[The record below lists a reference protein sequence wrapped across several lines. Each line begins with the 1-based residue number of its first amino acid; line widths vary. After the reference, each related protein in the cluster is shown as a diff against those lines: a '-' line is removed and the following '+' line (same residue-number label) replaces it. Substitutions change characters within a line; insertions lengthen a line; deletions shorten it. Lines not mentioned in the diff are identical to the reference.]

1 MERNVFMTQGYYN
14 NNVLQYNHFPKSVI
28 PSIYYTQ
35 IDRSLPVNTYTQSFF
50 YYNDYWGMQSYKKDI
65 RHILLPTPLPKP
77 VLQEKFFPEEFV
89 IPEDLIDFF
98 PHFKVKKP
106 LSDLNVCSPSFTPM
120 QSPREETFF
129 NLDSV
134 TECELE

>member
-1 MERNVFMTQGYYN
+1 MQPWYYN
-14 NNVLQYNHFPKSVI
+14 KNTVQYNHFPKSVT

-35 IDRSLPVNTYTQSFF
+35 IDRSLPVNTYIQSFF

-65 RHILLPTPLPKP
+65 RYILLPPPKP
-77 VLQEKFFPEEFV
+77 VLQEKIFPDEFV

-120 QSPREETFF
+120 QSPREESFF
-129 NLDSV
+129 NLDSAK
-134 TECELE
+134 ECELE

>member
-1 MERNVFMTQGYYN
+1 MFMQPWYYN
-14 NNVLQYNHFPKSVI
+14 KNTVQYNHFPKSVT

-35 IDRSLPVNTYTQSFF
+35 IDRSLPVNTYIQSFF

-65 RHILLPTPLPKP
+65 RYILLPPPKP
-77 VLQEKFFPEEFV
+77 VLQEKIFPDEFV

-120 QSPREETFF
+120 QSPREESFF
-129 NLDSV
+129 NLDSAK
-134 TECELE
+134 ECELE